1 MRAGIALGAA
11 LVCALPAATIQG
23 EDQGGLAIAVRLHV
37 DSSIT
42 SHRLAGDLKDEAA
55 MIWRPYGVRLE
66 WTDTDAPLAAHPLAV
81 KARVERDRAR
91 PNPTEWSAVLGRVE
105 LNPQTEDWR
114 TIRISF
120 DATERALTQWRTGRS
135 SMNGGVALDREL
147 GRALGRVLAHEIGH
161 VLLGPPH
168 HDRTGLM
175 RAVLPANELSERDRR
190 PFRLDASGVDRLRA
204 RVRALR
210 AAAEE
215 TDDGQL
221 WAANR

>member
-1 MRAGIALGAA
+1 MRTLTIALGAA
-11 LVCALPAATIQG
+11 LVCAQPAATIHG
-23 EDQGGLAIAVRLHV
+23 ESQEALAIAVRLHV

-42 SHRLAGDLKDEAA
+42 SNRLAGDLKEEAA
-55 MIWRPYGVRLE
+55 MIWRPYGVQLE
-66 WTDTDAPLAAHPLAV
+66 WMDADASVAAHPLAV
-81 KARVERDRAR
+81 EARVERDRAR
-91 PNPTEWSAVLGRVE
+91 RNPTEWSAVLGRVE
-105 LNPQTEDWR
+105 LNPEIEDWR
-114 TIRISF
+114 KIRISF

-135 SMNGGVALDREL
+135 SMNGVVLDREL

-204 RVRALR
+204 RVRALS
-210 AAAEE
+210 APAEE
-215 TDDGQL
+215 THDGRL

>member
-1 MRAGIALGAA
+1 MRPGIALGAA
-11 LVCALPAATIQG
+11 LVCALPAATIHGEGQG
-23 EDQGGLAIAVRLHV
+23 SLAIAVRLHV

-42 SHRLAGDLKDEAA
+42 SRLASDLKDEAA

-66 WTDTDAPLAAHPLAV
+66 WTDPDVPVAAHPLAV
-81 KARVERDRAR
+81 EARVERDRTR
-91 PNPTEWSAVLGRVE
+91 RNPTEWSAVLGRVE

-135 SMNGGVALDREL
+135 SMNGVALDREL

-190 PFRLDASGVDRLRA
+190 PFRLAASGVDRLSA
-204 RVRALR
+204 RVRALS
-210 AAAEE
+210 APAEE
-215 TDDGQL
+215 TDDGRL